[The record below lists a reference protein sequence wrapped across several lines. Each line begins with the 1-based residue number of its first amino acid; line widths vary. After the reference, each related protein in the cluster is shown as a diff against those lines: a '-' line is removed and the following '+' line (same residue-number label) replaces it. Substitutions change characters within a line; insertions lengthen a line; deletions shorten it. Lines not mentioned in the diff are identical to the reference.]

1 MIRYPKKIFRYLGL
15 SMWFSNRM
23 NRIISEVQ
31 RQKNFLMIFLTS
43 DKVLAMLGSWI
54 GTCLVFLHSHSS
66 LGQCVQ
72 SPSFMNMY
80 KARGCTMQCTSY
92 AWVEK
97 LQNSYFVNLR
107 IFKVPWGSL
116 YLGFLGVSS
125 GGLVAE
131 TVWVLYPSL
140 LRSALPMLLWLS
152 SSMVLL
158 VSSGTILRGM
168 ESRPWLFVQSSTG
181 PK

>member
-1 MIRYPKKIFRYLGL
+1 MITVVSNTGCVEFMEGIQFGWYTY
-15 SMWFSNRM
+15 MWVILCQLFGTNRTF
-23 NRIISEVQ
+23 Q
-31 RQKNFLMIFLTS
+31 
-43 DKVLAMLGSWI
+43 
-54 GTCLVFLHSHSS
+54 S
-66 LGQCVQ
+66 LQ
-72 SPSFMNMY
+72 SPSFMY

>member
-1 MIRYPKKIFRYLGL
+1 M
-15 SMWFSNRM
+15 
-23 NRIISEVQ
+23 
-31 RQKNFLMIFLTS
+31 
-43 DKVLAMLGSWI
+43 
-54 GTCLVFLHSHSS
+54 
-66 LGQCVQ
+66 
-72 SPSFMNMY
+72 
-80 KARGCTMQCTSY
+80 
-92 AWVEK
+92 
-97 LQNSYFVNLR
+97 
-107 IFKVPWGSL
+107 
-116 YLGFLGVSS
+116 
-125 GGLVAE
+125 AE